1 MAHVYTVLMGTN
13 NNLHAIKTA
22 LFTTDQIASDP
33 DLALDVADL
42 WMDAFNGNVEVALRY
57 IADGYTNHDDAAD
70 AAYIA
75 GDPKRHTVSS
85 DLCGHLVFYSAL
97 SASICR

>member
-1 MAHVYTVLMGTN
+1 MGTN

-42 WMDAFNGNVEVALRY
+42 CPGAARLEQINAALR
-57 IADGYTNHDDAAD
+57 
-70 AAYIA
+70 
-75 GDPKRHTVSS
+75 
-85 DLCGHLVFYSAL
+85 
-97 SASICR
+97 

>member
-75 GDPKRHTVSS
+75 GDLGDIAEDRRRELLME
-85 DLCGHLVFYSAL
+85 D
-97 SASICR
+97 